1 MNGENERELYTADF
15 RILSKNRGHKLA
27 YYAVRASKV
36 NVHNNGCEKDNI
48 SVMEFEFFLFHLYF
62 LSFRNLF
69 RD

>member
-1 MNGENERELYTADF
+1 MNGENKGELCPADF

-27 YYAVRASKV
+27 YYAVRASIV
-36 NVHNNGCEKDNI
+36 NVHNNGCEKDDV